1 MAHAPD
7 NVPNPVSVDAFTAD
21 RQKMF
26 DGFIGATTFSIVA
39 SIVILALMYIFL
51 LA

>member
-7 NVPNPVSVDAFTAD
+7 SVPNPVSADAFTAD

-26 DGFIGATTFSIVA
+26 DGFVGATTFSIIA
-39 SIVILALMYIFL
+39 SIVILGLMYIFL